1 MTEMQQV
8 VRLMLDRLEAD
19 LATDEVSLSMAAFQ
33 VLAWLSRSKE
43 NMLRKHVAVLGK
55 ALKLSRDVSRDFAYV
70 AKTLANLM
78 QTCKTQQMSIS
89 QKVVWSWVLVPQWR
103 SKFLPKLVGLPKD
116 LETLIF
122 FYLSVKIN
130 TTTLE
135 RNLGELC
142 RQLAAHT
149 GRTAEDSSQLT
160 ASLLEVALDGPQR
173 EEDLFER
180 IDDAD
185 GKPKLSPTDFGRA
198 CARLWVEQFGRRFR
212 YKYLGRTAQKKLAAR
227 PGSFKAV
234 LLRREAATDKLAKMA
249 SSGASGDSFVP
260 GLALPLPSE
269 ARAVNAQVLHGTR
282 WAGSAPGSFTKGKF
296 ETHTERKKER
306 CLAVISIL
314 ASHNVQVSILL
325 KKTFELQKVILNVLV
340 CIILSYCHFESEDIM
355 PRA

>member
-1 MTEMQQV
+1 M
-8 VRLMLDRLEAD
+8 
-19 LATDEVSLSMAAFQ
+19 
-33 VLAWLSRSKE
+33 
-43 NMLRKHVAVLGK
+43 
-55 ALKLSRDVSRDFAYV
+55 
-70 AKTLANLM
+70 
-78 QTCKTQQMSIS
+78 
-89 QKVVWSWVLVPQWR
+89 
-103 SKFLPKLVGLPKD
+103 
-116 LETLIF
+116 
-122 FYLSVKIN
+122 KIN

-142 RQLAAHT
+142 RQVGAHV
-149 GRTAEDSSQLT
+149 GRSEDGSLT

-180 IDDAD
+180 IEAS
-185 GKPKLSPTDFGRA
+185 GESKLSPTEFGRA
-198 CARLWVEQFGRRFR
+198 CARLWVEQWGRRFR
-212 YKYLGRTAQKKLAAR
+212 YKYVGRSAQKKLAAR

-325 KKTFELQKVILNVLV
+325 KKPLN
-340 CIILSYCHFESEDIM
+340 YK
-355 PRA
+355 R

>member
-1 MTEMQQV
+1 
-8 VRLMLDRLEAD
+8 
-19 LATDEVSLSMAAFQ
+19 
-33 VLAWLSRSKE
+33 
-43 NMLRKHVAVLGK
+43 
-55 ALKLSRDVSRDFAYV
+55 
-70 AKTLANLM
+70 
-78 QTCKTQQMSIS
+78 
-89 QKVVWSWVLVPQWR
+89 
-103 SKFLPKLVGLPKD
+103 
-116 LETLIF
+116 
-122 FYLSVKIN
+122 
-130 TTTLE
+130 
-135 RNLGELC
+135 
-142 RQLAAHT
+142 
-149 GRTAEDSSQLT
+149 
-160 ASLLEVALDGPQR
+160 LEVALDGPQR

-325 KKTFELQKVILNVLV
+325 KKPLN
-340 CIILSYCHFESEDIM
+340 YK
-355 PRA
+355 R